1 MKTTWRAILLGIWR
15 GLDGLRKA
23 LHLVLLIVI
32 FGVIVWAV
40 SSSAPSVPDRA
51 ALVVAP
57 EGRLVEQLSGDAVQ
71 RAVQNAQGQGRQET
85 LLWDLVEAIR
95 GAAADN
101 RIRVLVLDLDKMDGA
116 GQPMLEEL
124 AAAIGKFRASGKPVI
139 AYGTVYDQ
147 DGYYLAAQ
155 ADKVY
160 LDPSGYVMIEGF
172 ARYSLYFKGLL
183 QKLGV
188 DVNVF
193 RVGTFKSAVEI
204 FTRNDM
210 SPADKQQS
218 LTYLNTLWS
227 TYQSAMTAA
236 RKLPAGAIGNYVDS
250 LPKSVSAANGD
261 AAKVALQAGLVTALA
276 NRLEVRRQ
284 LIGLVGEDK
293 STGSFKQISAED
305 YARIVDA
312 RKTIRDGDGNASIGV
327 IVASGEIRDGKAPP
341 GTIGGDS
348 LAELIRQARFDKDIK
363 AVVLRV
369 DSPGGSVAASE
380 EIYQELQALRA
391 AGKPLV
397 VSMGDLAA
405 SGGYYISA
413 PANQIWASP
422 ATLTGSI
429 GIFAIIPTISQT
441 LSKVGV
447 GVDGVGTTALAGALS
462 IERPLSPEISG
473 LLQSQVDRG
482 YQQFLDR
489 VASGRRETP
498 QQIDAIGQGRVWAG
512 ADARRIGLVDRLG
525 TLEDAVK
532 AAAQFAKLTRYQVE
546 FVQPHLSWTEQL
558 FQQTQARAAGAAV
571 SLFHADA
578 QSLGLAEV
586 ANRLDPV
593 ARDLGQ
599 LARFSVP
606 GHLYS
611 YCFCGVS
618 TGSKSPAA
626 L

>member
-1 MKTTWRAILLGIWR
+1 MRTTLRAILSGIWR
-15 GLDGLRKA
+15 GLDGLRRV
-23 LHLVLLIVI
+23 LHLILLVVI
-32 FGVIVWAV
+32 FGTIVWAV
-40 SSSAPSVPDRA
+40 SSSLPGVPDHA
-51 ALVVAP
+51 ALVVQP
-57 EGRLVEQLSGDAVQ
+57 QGSLVEQLSGDPVQ
-71 RAVQNAQGQGRQET
+71 RAVENARGEQRPET
-85 LLWDLVEAIR
+85 LLWDLVDAIR
-95 GAAADN
+95 GAATDKH
-101 RIRVLVLDLDKMDGA
+101 IRVLVLDLDKMQGA

-124 AAAIGKFRASGKPVI
+124 ARAIEKFRSSGKPVI
-139 AYGTVYDQ
+139 AYGTTFDQ
-147 DGYYLAAQ
+147 DQYYLAAQ

-160 LDPSGYVMIEGF
+160 LDPTGFVMIEGF
-172 ARYSLYFKGLL
+172 SRYPLYFKGLL

-193 RVGTFKSAVEI
+193 RVGTFKSAIEI

-218 LTYLNTLWS
+218 LAYLDVLWS
-227 TYQSAMTAA
+227 SYQKALTAA
-236 RKLPAGAIGNYVDS
+236 RKLPADAIASYVDS
-250 LPKSVSAANGD
+250 LSKSVSGANGD
-261 AAKVALQAGLVTALA
+261 AAKVALQAKLVTGLVDNLQF
-276 NRLEVRRQ
+276 ERQ
-284 LIGLVGEDK
+284 LIGMVGEDK
-293 STGSFKQISAED
+293 STGSFNQISAED
-305 YARIVDA
+305 YARIIHA
-312 RKTIRDGDGNASIGV
+312 QKKISDGDGSSRIGV
-327 IVASGEIRDGKAPP
+327 IVAAGDIADGKQSP

-348 LAELIRQARFDKDIK
+348 LSELIRQARIDKDIK

-380 EIYQELQALRA
+380 EIYRELQALRA

-429 GIFAIIPTISQT
+429 GIFAVIPTINQT

-447 GVDGVGTTALAGALS
+447 SVDGVGTTSLAGALT
-462 IERPLSPEISG
+462 IDRPLSSEASE
-473 LLQSQVDRG
+473 LVQSQIDRG
-482 YQQFLDR
+482 YQQFVDR

-525 TLEDAVK
+525 TLEDAVQ
-532 AAAQFAKLTRYQVE
+532 AAAQLAKVTQYHVE
-546 FVQPHLSWTEQL
+546 FIQPHLSWAEQL
-558 FQQTQARAAGAAV
+558 FQQTQVRAATAAV
-571 SLFHADA
+571 SLFHVDA

-586 ANRLDPV
+586 ASRLDPV
-593 ARDLGQ
+593 AKDLGQ

-611 YCFCGVS
+611 YCFCTATS
-618 TGSKSPAA
+618 H
-626 L
+626 

>member
-1 MKTTWRAILLGIWR
+1 MSTLRAILLGIWR
-15 GLDGLRKA
+15 GLDGLRKV
-23 LHLVLLIVI
+23 LHLLLLIVI
-32 FGVIVWAV
+32 FGVIIWAL
-40 SSSAPSVPDRA
+40 SSSAPTVSGRT
-51 ALVVAP
+51 ALLVQP
-57 EGRLVEQLSGDAVQ
+57 EGQLVEQLSGDAVQ
-71 RAVQNAQGQGRQET
+71 RAVQNAQGEKRQET

-95 GAAADN
+95 GAATDN
-101 RIRVLVLDLDKMDGA
+101 RIRVLVLDLDKMEGA
-116 GQPMLEEL
+116 GQPELEEL
-124 AAAIGKFRASGKPVI
+124 ASAIGAFRASGKPVI
-139 AYGTVYDQ
+139 AFGTTYDQ
-147 DGYYLAAQ
+147 DQYYLAAQ

-160 LDPSGYVMIEGF
+160 LDPTGFVMIEGYS
-172 ARYSLYFKGLL
+172 RYSLYFKGLL

-218 LTYLNTLWS
+218 QAYLGVLWS
-227 TYQSAMTAA
+227 TYQKAVTSA
-236 RKLPAGAIGNYVDS
+236 RKLPAGAIESYVDS
-250 LPKSVSAANGD
+250 LPQTVGAANGD

-276 NRLEVRRQ
+276 NKLQVRGELVR
-284 LIGLVGEDK
+284 LVGEDR
-293 STGSFKQISAED
+293 STGSFNQISAED

-312 RKTIRDGDGNASIGV
+312 RKKIHDGDGNARIGV
-327 IVASGEIRDGKAPP
+327 IVASGDIDDGKAPP

-348 LAELIRQARFDKDIK
+348 LSELIREARSDRDIK

-397 VSMGDLAA
+397 ISMGDLAA

-429 GIFAIIPTISQT
+429 GIFAIIPNITQT

-447 GVDGVGTTALAGALS
+447 GADGVGTTPLAGALT
-462 IERPLSPEISG
+462 IDRPLSPEISG

-482 YQQFLDR
+482 YQEFLDR
-489 VASGRRETP
+489 VAAGRRETP

-512 ADARRIGLVDRLG
+512 ADGRRIGLVDRLG
-525 TLEDAVK
+525 TLEDAVQ
-532 AAAQFAKLTRYQVE
+532 AAAQLAKVTHYQVE
-546 FVQPHLSWTEQL
+546 FVQPHFSWAEQV
-558 FQQTQARAAGAAV
+558 FEQAQSRAAASAV
-571 SLFHADA
+571 SLFQADT
-578 QSLGLAEV
+578 QSLGLLQM

-593 ARDLGQ
+593 ASSLEQ
-599 LARFSVP
+599 LTRFSVP

-611 YCFCGVS
+611 YCFC
-618 TGSKSPAA
+618 AA
-626 L
+626 NN

>member
-1 MKTTWRAILLGIWR
+1 MKTTLRAILGGIWR
-15 GLDGLRKA
+15 GLDGLRKV
-23 LHLVLLIVI
+23 LHLILLIVI

-40 SSSAPSVPDRA
+40 SSSLPPLPQRA
-51 ALVVAP
+51 ALVIRP
-57 EGRLVEQLSGDAVQ
+57 EGRLVEQLSGDPVQ
-71 RAVQNAQGQGRQET
+71 RAIENAQGQQRQET
-85 LLWDLVEAIR
+85 LLWDLVDAIR
-95 GAAADN
+95 GAAKDN
-101 RIRVLVLDLDKMDGA
+101 RIRVLVLDLDKMDSA

-124 AAAIGKFRASGKPVI
+124 SSAIGEFRASGKPVI
-139 AYGTVYDQ
+139 AYGTTFDQ
-147 DGYYLAAQ
+147 DQYYLAAQ

-160 LDPSGYVMIEGF
+160 LDPTGYVMIEGYS
-172 ARYSLYFKGLL
+172 RYPLYFKGLL

-218 LTYLNTLWS
+218 LAYLNVLWS
-227 TYQSAMTAA
+227 SYQKALTGA
-236 RKLPAGAIGNYVDS
+236 RKLPSGTIENYVDS
-250 LPKSVSAANGD
+250 LSKAVSAANGD
-261 AAKVALQAGLVTALA
+261 GAKVALQAGLVTALA
-276 NRLEVRRQ
+276 DKLQVEKD

-293 STGSFKQISAED
+293 STGSFNQVSADD
-305 YARIVDA
+305 YVRIVHA
-312 RKTIRDGDGNASIGV
+312 QKKVHAGDGSARIGV
-327 IVASGEIRDGKAPP
+327 IVASGDIADGKQPP

-348 LAELIRQARFDKDIK
+348 LSRLIRQARLDKDIK

-429 GIFAIIPTISQT
+429 GIFAIIPTINQT
-441 LSKVGV
+441 LGKVGV
-447 GVDGVGTTALAGALS
+447 GVDGVGTTPLAGALT
-462 IERPLSPEISG
+462 IDRPLSAEASQLI
-473 LLQSQVDRG
+473 QSQIDRG
-482 YQQFLDR
+482 YQQFVER

-498 QQIDAIGQGRVWAG
+498 QQIDAIGQGHVWAG

-532 AAAQFAKLTRYQVE
+532 AAARFAKVTRYRVE
-546 FVQPHLSWTEQL
+546 FIQPHLSWAEQL
-558 FQQTQARAAGAAV
+558 FQQTQVRAAVAAV
-571 SLFHADA
+571 SLLHVDA

-586 ANRLDPV
+586 ATRLNPV
-593 ARDLGQ
+593 ARDLEQ

-606 GHLYS
+606 GHLYA
-611 YCFCGVS
+611 YCFC
-618 TGSKSPAA
+618 TAA
-626 L
+626 H

>member
-1 MKTTWRAILLGIWR
+1 MSALRAILGGIWR
-15 GLDGLRKA
+15 GLDGLRKV
-23 LHLVLLIVI
+23 LHLILLIVI
-32 FGVIVWAV
+32 FGAIVWAV
-40 SSSAPSVPDRA
+40 SSSLPPLPQRA
-51 ALVVAP
+51 ALVIRP
-57 EGRLVEQLSGDAVQ
+57 EGRLVEQLSGDPVQ
-71 RAVQNAQGQGRQET
+71 RAIENAQGQQRRET
-85 LLWDLVEAIR
+85 LLWDLVDAIR
-95 GAAADN
+95 GAAKDN
-101 RIRVLVLDLDKMDGA
+101 RIRVLVLDLDKMQGA
-116 GQPMLEEL
+116 GQPMLEEFSS
-124 AAAIGKFRASGKPVI
+124 AIGEFHASGKPVI
-139 AYGTVYDQ
+139 AYGTTFDQ
-147 DGYYLAAQ
+147 DQYYLAAQ

-160 LDPSGYVMIEGF
+160 LDPTGYVMIEGYS
-172 ARYSLYFKGLL
+172 RYPLYFKGLL

-218 LTYLNTLWS
+218 LAYLNVLWS
-227 TYQSAMTAA
+227 SYQKALTGA
-236 RKLPAGAIGNYVDS
+236 RKLPSGTIENYVDS
-250 LPKSVSAANGD
+250 LPKAVSAANGD
-261 AAKVALQAGLVTALA
+261 GAKVALQAGLVTALA
-276 NRLEVRRQ
+276 GKLQVEKD

-293 STGSFKQISAED
+293 STGSFNQVSADD
-305 YARIVDA
+305 YVRIVHA
-312 RKTIRDGDGNASIGV
+312 QKKVLDGDGSARIGV
-327 IVASGEIRDGKAPP
+327 IVASGDIGDGKQPP
-341 GTIGGDS
+341 GSIGGDS
-348 LAELIRQARFDKDIK
+348 LSRLIRQARLDKNIK

-429 GIFAIIPTISQT
+429 GIFAVIPTINQT
-441 LSKVGV
+441 LGKVGV
-447 GVDGVGTTALAGALS
+447 GVDGVGTTPLAGALT
-462 IERPLSPEISG
+462 IDRPLSAEASQLI
-473 LLQSQVDRG
+473 QSQIDRG
-482 YQQFLDR
+482 YQQFVER
-489 VASGRRETP
+489 VASGRRENP
-498 QQIDAIGQGRVWAG
+498 QQIDAIGQGHVWAG

-532 AAAQFAKLTRYQVE
+532 AAARFAKVTQYRVE
-546 FVQPHLSWTEQL
+546 FIQPHLSWAEQL

-571 SLFHADA
+571 SLFHVDA

-586 ANRLDPV
+586 ATRLNPV
-593 ARDLGQ
+593 ARDLEQ

-606 GHLYS
+606 GHLYA
-611 YCFCGVS
+611 YCFC
-618 TGSKSPAA
+618 TAA
-626 L
+626 H

>member
-1 MKTTWRAILLGIWR
+1 MSTLRAILLGIWH
-15 GLDGLRKA
+15 GLDGLRKV
-23 LHLVLLIVI
+23 LHLLLLIVI
-32 FGVIVWAV
+32 FGVIIWAL
-40 SSSAPSVPDRA
+40 SSSAPAVPVRA
-51 ALVVAP
+51 ALVVKP
-57 EGRLVEQLSGDAVQ
+57 EGQLVEQLSGDAVQ
-71 RAVQNAQGQGRQET
+71 RAIENAQGEQRQET

-95 GAAADN
+95 GAATDN
-101 RIRVLVLDLDKMDGA
+101 RIRVLVLDLDKMTGA
-116 GQPMLEEL
+116 GQPELEEL
-124 AAAIGKFRASGKPVI
+124 ASAIGDFRASGKPVI
-139 AYGTVYDQ
+139 AFGTTYDQ
-147 DGYYLAAQ
+147 AQYYLAAQ

-160 LDPSGYVMIEGF
+160 LDPTGFVLIEGYS
-172 ARYSLYFKGLL
+172 RYSLYFKGLL

-218 LTYLNTLWS
+218 QAYLGVLWS
-227 TYQSAMTAA
+227 TYQKAVTSA
-236 RKLPAGAIGNYVDS
+236 RKLPAGAIESYVDS
-250 LPKSVSAANGD
+250 LPQTVGAANGD

-276 NRLEVRRQ
+276 NKLQVQRELDQ
-284 LIGLVGEDK
+284 LVGEDK
-293 STGSFKQISAED
+293 STGSFNQITAED
-305 YARIVDA
+305 YARMVDA
-312 RKTIRDGDGNASIGV
+312 RKKIHDGDGNAHIGV
-327 IVASGEIRDGKAPP
+327 IVASGEIDDGKAPP

-348 LAELIRQARFDKDIK
+348 LSQLIRQARLDNDIK

-429 GIFAIIPTISQT
+429 GIFAIIPNITQT
-441 LSKVGV
+441 LSKIGV
-447 GVDGVGTTALAGALS
+447 SADGLGTTPLAGALT
-462 IERPLSPEISG
+462 IDRPLSPEISS

-482 YQQFLDR
+482 YQEFLDR
-489 VASGRRETP
+489 VAEGRRETP

-532 AAAQFAKLTRYQVE
+532 AAARLAKLTQYQVE
-546 FVQPHLSWTEQL
+546 FVQPHFSWAEQV
-558 FQQTQARAAGAAV
+558 FEQAQSRAAAAAV

-578 QSLGLAEV
+578 RSLGLLQV
-586 ANRLDPV
+586 ANDLDPV
-593 ARDLGQ
+593 ARGLEQ
-599 LARFSVP
+599 LTRFSVP

-611 YCFCGVS
+611 YCFYCTATAS
-618 TGSKSPAA
+618 Q
-626 L
+626 

>member
-1 MKTTWRAILLGIWR
+1 MRTTLRAVLSGIWR
-15 GLDGLRKA
+15 GLDGLRRV
-23 LHLVLLIVI
+23 LHLILLIVI
-32 FGVIVWAV
+32 FGVILWAL
-40 SSSAPSVPDRA
+40 SSSLPGVPDRA
-51 ALVVAP
+51 ALVVQP
-57 EGRLVEQLSGDAVQ
+57 QGSLVEQLSGDPVQ
-71 RAVQNAQGQGRQET
+71 RAVENAQGQQRQET
-85 LLWDLVEAIR
+85 LLWDLVDAIR
-95 GAAADN
+95 GAATDKH
-101 RIRVLVLDLDKMDGA
+101 IRVLVLDLDKMQGA

-124 AAAIGKFRASGKPVI
+124 ARAIQQFRTSGKPVI
-139 AYGTVYDQ
+139 AYGTTFDQ
-147 DGYYLAAQ
+147 DQYYLAAQ

-160 LDPSGYVMIEGF
+160 LDPTGFVMIEGF
-172 ARYSLYFKGLL
+172 SRYPMYFKGLL

-193 RVGTFKSAVEI
+193 RVGTFKSAIEI

-218 LTYLNTLWS
+218 LAYLDVLWS
-227 TYQSAMTAA
+227 SYQKALTAA
-236 RKLPAGAIGNYVDS
+236 RKLPADAIASYVDS
-250 LPKSVSAANGD
+250 LSKSVSGANGD
-261 AAKVALQAGLVTALA
+261 AAKVALQAKLVTGLA
-276 NRLEVRRQ
+276 DNLQFERQ
-284 LIGLVGEDK
+284 LIGMVGEDK
-293 STGSFKQISAED
+293 STGSFNQISAED
-305 YARIVDA
+305 YARIIHA
-312 RKTIRDGDGNASIGV
+312 QKKISDGDGSSRIGV
-327 IVASGEIRDGKAPP
+327 IVAAGDIADGKQSP

-348 LAELIRQARFDKDIK
+348 LSELIRQARIDKDIK

-380 EIYQELQALRA
+380 EIYRELQALRA

-429 GIFAIIPTISQT
+429 GIFAVIPTINQT

-447 GVDGVGTTALAGALS
+447 SVDGVGTTSLAGALT
-462 IERPLSPEISG
+462 IDRPLSSEASE
-473 LLQSQVDRG
+473 LVQSQIDRG
-482 YQQFLDR
+482 YQQFVDR

-525 TLEDAVK
+525 TLEDAVQ
-532 AAAQFAKLTRYQVE
+532 AAAQLAKVTQYHVE
-546 FVQPHLSWTEQL
+546 FIQPHLSWAEQL
-558 FQQTQARAAGAAV
+558 FQQTQVRAATAAV
-571 SLFHADA
+571 SLFHVDA

-586 ANRLDPV
+586 ASRLDPV
-593 ARDLGQ
+593 AKDLGQ

-611 YCFCGVS
+611 YCFCTATS
-618 TGSKSPAA
+618 H
-626 L
+626 

>member
-1 MKTTWRAILLGIWR
+1 MKTNLRAILGGIWR

-32 FGVIVWAV
+32 FGALIWAV
-40 SSSAPSVPDRA
+40 SSSAPVVPQRA
-51 ALVVAP
+51 ALVVQP
-57 EGRLVEQLSGDAVQ
+57 EGRLVEQLSGDPVQ
-71 RAVQNAQGQGRQET
+71 RAIENAQGQRRQET

-95 GAAADN
+95 GAASDN
-101 RIRVLVLDLDKMDGA
+101 RIRVLVLDLDKMEGA
-116 GQPMLEEL
+116 GQPMDEEL
-124 AAAIGKFRASGKPVI
+124 AAAIRKFRASGKPVI
-139 AYGTVYDQ
+139 AYGTAYDQ
-147 DGYYLAAQ
+147 DQYYLAAQ

-160 LDPSGYVMIEGF
+160 LDPTGYVMIEGYS
-172 ARYSLYFKGLL
+172 RYSLYFKGLL

-218 LTYLNTLWS
+218 LSYLNSLWS
-227 TYQSAMTAA
+227 TYQTALTGA
-236 RKLPAGAIGNYVDS
+236 RKLPAGGIENYVDS
-250 LPKSVSAANGD
+250 LPKTVSSANGD

-276 NRLEVRRQ
+276 DNLAVEHD

-293 STGSFKQISAED
+293 STGSFNQISAED

-312 RKTIRDGDGNASIGV
+312 RKKIHDGDGSSRIGV
-327 IVASGEIRDGKAPP
+327 IVASGDIQDGKAPP

-348 LAELIRQARFDKDIK
+348 LSAQIRRARLDKDVK

-380 EIYQELQALRA
+380 EIYRELEALRA

-429 GIFAIIPTISQT
+429 GIFAIIPTINQT
-441 LSKVGV
+441 LGKVGV
-447 GVDGVGTTALAGALS
+447 GVDGVGTTPLAGALS
-462 IERPLSPEISG
+462 IERPLSAEASELI
-473 LLQSQVDRG
+473 QSQIDRG
-482 YQQFLDR
+482 YQQFVGR
-489 VASGRRETP
+489 VASGRRRTP

-512 ADARRIGLVDRLG
+512 ADAIRIGLVDHLG

-532 AAAQFAKLTRYQVE
+532 SAAQLAKLTQYQVE
-546 FVQPHLSWTEQL
+546 FVQPHLSWAEQL
-558 FQQTQARAAGAAV
+558 FQNTQARAAAAAV

-578 QSLGLAEV
+578 RSFGLADIT
-586 ANRLDPV
+586 NRLDPV
-593 ARDLGQ
+593 ARDLTQ
-599 LARFSVP
+599 LARFSAP
-606 GHLYS
+606 GHMYS
-611 YCFCGVS
+611 YCFCRMVD
-618 TGSKSPAA
+618 
-626 L
+626 

>member
-1 MKTTWRAILLGIWR
+1 MSNLRAILGGIWR

-32 FGVIVWAV
+32 FGALIWAV
-40 SSSAPSVPDRA
+40 SSSAPVVPQRA
-51 ALVVAP
+51 ALVVRP
-57 EGRLVEQLSGDAVQ
+57 EGRLVEQLSGDPVQ
-71 RAVQNAQGQGRQET
+71 RAIENAQGQRRQET

-95 GAAADN
+95 GAASDN
-101 RIRVLVLDLDKMDGA
+101 RIRVLVLDLDKMAGA
-116 GQPMLEEL
+116 GQPMDEEL
-124 AAAIGKFRASGKPVI
+124 AAAIRKFRASGKPVI
-139 AYGTVYDQ
+139 AYGTAYDQ
-147 DGYYLAAQ
+147 DQYYLAAQ

-160 LDPSGYVMIEGF
+160 LDPTGYVMIEGYS
-172 ARYSLYFKGLL
+172 RYSLYFKGLL

-188 DVNVF
+188 DINVF

-218 LTYLNTLWS
+218 LSYLNALWS
-227 TYQSAMTAA
+227 TYQTALTGA
-236 RKLPAGAIGNYVDS
+236 RKLPAGGIASYVDS
-250 LPKSVSAANGD
+250 LPKAVSAANGD

-276 NRLEVRRQ
+276 DNLAVEHD

-293 STGSFKQISAED
+293 STGSFNQISAED

-312 RKTIRDGDGNASIGV
+312 RKKIHDGDGSARIGV
-327 IVASGEIRDGKAPP
+327 IVASGDIQDGKAPP

-348 LAELIRQARFDKDIK
+348 LSAQIRRARLDKDVK

-380 EIYQELQALRA
+380 EIYRELEALRA

-429 GIFAIIPTISQT
+429 GIFAIIPTINQT
-441 LSKVGV
+441 LGKVGV
-447 GVDGVGTTALAGALS
+447 GVDGVGTTPLAGALS
-462 IERPLSPEISG
+462 IERPLSPEASELI
-473 LLQSQVDRG
+473 QSQIDRG
-482 YQQFLDR
+482 YQQFVGR
-489 VASGRRETP
+489 VASGRHQTP

-512 ADARRIGLVDRLG
+512 ADAIRIGLVDHLG

-532 AAAQFAKLTRYQVE
+532 SAAQLAKVTQYQVE
-546 FVQPHLSWTEQL
+546 FVQPHLSWAEQL
-558 FQQTQARAAGAAV
+558 FQNTQARAAAAAV
-571 SLFHADA
+571 ALFHVDA
-578 QSLGLAEV
+578 QSFGLAEV
-586 ANRLDPV
+586 ASRLDPV
-593 ARDLGQ
+593 ARDLTQ
-599 LARFSVP
+599 LARFSAP

-611 YCFCGVS
+611 YCFCAVTAS
-618 TGSKSPAA
+618 H
-626 L
+626 

>member
-1 MKTTWRAILLGIWR
+1 MIKSILSGIWR
-15 GLDGLRKA
+15 GLDGLRKV
-23 LHLVLLIVI
+23 LHLILLVVI

-40 SSSAPSVPDRA
+40 SSSAPGVPERA
-51 ALVVAP
+51 ALVVQP
-57 EGRLVEQLSGDAVQ
+57 QGNLVEQLSGDPVQ
-71 RAVQNAQGQGRQET
+71 RAVENARGQQRQET

-95 GAAADN
+95 GAASDD
-101 RIRVLVLDLDKMDGA
+101 RIRVLVLDLDKMQGA
-116 GQPMLEEL
+116 GQPELEEL
-124 AAAIGKFRASGKPVI
+124 ASAIHAFRASGKPVI
-139 AYGTVYDQ
+139 AYGTAFDQ
-147 DGYYLAAQ
+147 DQYYLAAQ
-155 ADKVY
+155 ADKVF
-160 LDPSGYVMIEGF
+160 LDPTGYVMIEGYS
-172 ARYSLYFKGLL
+172 RYPLYFKGLL

-204 FTRNDM
+204 FTRSDM

-218 LTYLNTLWS
+218 ESYLNTLWS
-227 TYQSAMTAA
+227 TYQKALTGA
-236 RKLPAGAIGNYVDS
+236 RKLPAGAIDSYVDS
-250 LPKSVSAANGD
+250 LPKTVSAAGGD

-276 NRLEVRRQ
+276 NRLDVERQ
-284 LIGLVGEDK
+284 LIGLVGEDR
-293 STGSFKQISAED
+293 STGSFNAISAEE

-312 RKTIRDGDGNASIGV
+312 RKKLHDGKGSARIGV
-327 IVASGEIRDGKAPP
+327 IVASGEIQDGKAPP

-348 LAELIRQARFDKDIK
+348 LSRLIREARFDNDIK

-429 GIFAIIPTISQT
+429 GIFAIIPTIDQT
-441 LSKVGV
+441 LNKVGV
-447 GVDGVGTTALAGALS
+447 SVDGVGTTPLAGGLT
-462 IERPLSPEISG
+462 IDRPLTAEVSALI
-473 LLQSQVDRG
+473 QSQVDRG
-482 YQQFLDR
+482 YQDFIGR
-489 VASGRRETP
+489 VAAGRKRTP

-512 ADARRIGLVDRLG
+512 ADALRLGLVDRMG
-525 TLEDAVK
+525 TLEDAVRS
-532 AAAQFAKLTRYQVE
+532 AAQLAKVTQYQVE
-546 FVQPHLSWTEQL
+546 FVQPHLSWAEQL
-558 FQQTQARAAGAAV
+558 FQQAQARAAAGAV

-578 QSLGLAEV
+578 QSFGLAEV
-586 ANRLDPV
+586 ASRLDPV
-593 ARDLGQ
+593 AADFEQ
-599 LARFSVP
+599 LARFSAP

-611 YCFCGVS
+611 YCFCGAVS
-618 TGSKSPAA
+618 H
-626 L
+626 

>member
-1 MKTTWRAILLGIWR
+1 MSTLRAILLGIWR
-15 GLDGLRKA
+15 GLDGLRKV
-23 LHLVLLIVI
+23 LHLLLLIVI
-32 FGVIVWAV
+32 FGVIIWAL
-40 SSSAPSVPDRA
+40 SSSAPTVSVRT
-51 ALVVAP
+51 ALLVQP
-57 EGRLVEQLSGDAVQ
+57 EGQLVEQLSGDAVQ
-71 RAVQNAQGQGRQET
+71 RAVQNAQGEKRQET

-95 GAAADN
+95 GAATDD
-101 RIRVLVLDLDKMDGA
+101 RIRVLVLDLDKMEGA
-116 GQPMLEEL
+116 GQPELEEL
-124 AAAIGKFRASGKPVI
+124 GSAIGAFRASGKPVI
-139 AYGTVYDQ
+139 AFGTTYDQ
-147 DGYYLAAQ
+147 DQYYLAAQ

-160 LDPSGYVMIEGF
+160 LDPTGFVMIEGYS
-172 ARYSLYFKGLL
+172 RYSLYFKGLL

-218 LTYLNTLWS
+218 QAYLGVLWS
-227 TYQSAMTAA
+227 TYQQAVTSA
-236 RKLPAGAIGNYVDS
+236 RKLPAGAIESYVDS
-250 LPKSVSAANGD
+250 LPQTVGAANGD

-276 NRLEVRRQ
+276 NKLQVRRE
-284 LIGLVGEDK
+284 LVRLVGEDR
-293 STGSFKQISAED
+293 STGSFNQISAED

-312 RKTIRDGDGNASIGV
+312 RKKIHDGDGNARIGV
-327 IVASGEIRDGKAPP
+327 IVASGDIDDGKAPP

-348 LAELIRQARFDKDIK
+348 LSELIREARSDRDIK

-397 VSMGDLAA
+397 ISMGDLAA

-429 GIFAIIPTISQT
+429 GIFAIIPNISQT

-447 GVDGVGTTALAGALS
+447 GADGVGTTPLAGALT
-462 IERPLSPEISG
+462 IDRPLSPEISG

-482 YQQFLDR
+482 YQEFLDR
-489 VASGRRETP
+489 VAAGRRETP

-512 ADARRIGLVDRLG
+512 ADARRLGLVDRLG
-525 TLEDAVK
+525 TLEGAVR
-532 AAAQFAKLTRYQVE
+532 AAAQLAKVTQYQVE
-546 FVQPHLSWTEQL
+546 FVQPHFSWAEQV
-558 FQQTQARAAGAAV
+558 FEQAQSRAAAAAV
-571 SLFHADA
+571 SLFHPDT
-578 QSLGLAEV
+578 QSLGLLQM

-593 ARDLGQ
+593 AGSLEQ
-599 LARFSVP
+599 LTRFSVP

-611 YCFCGVS
+611 YCFC
-618 TGSKSPAA
+618 AA
-626 L
+626 NN

>member
-1 MKTTWRAILLGIWR
+1 MSTLRAILSGIWR
-15 GLDGLRKA
+15 GLDGLRKV
-23 LHLVLLIVI
+23 LHLLLLIVI
-32 FGVIVWAV
+32 FGVIIWAL
-40 SSSAPSVPDRA
+40 SSSAPGVSERT
-51 ALVVAP
+51 ALVVRP
-57 EGRLVEQLSGDAVQ
+57 EGQLVEQLSGDAVQ
-71 RAVQNAQGQGRQET
+71 RAIQNAQGQHRQET

-101 RIRVLVLDLDKMDGA
+101 RIRVLVLDLDKLEGA
-116 GQPMLEEL
+116 GQPELEEL
-124 AAAIGKFRASGKPVI
+124 ASAIAGFRASGKPVV
-139 AYGTVYDQ
+139 AFGTTYDQ
-147 DGYYLAAQ
+147 DQYYLAAQ

-160 LDPSGYVMIEGF
+160 LDPTGFVMIEGYS
-172 ARYSLYFKGLL
+172 RYSLYFKGLL

-204 FTRNDM
+204 FTRSDM
-210 SPADKQQS
+210 SAADKQQS
-218 LTYLNTLWS
+218 QAYLGVLWS
-227 TYQSAMTAA
+227 SYQKAVTSA
-236 RKLPAGAIGNYVDS
+236 RKLPAGAIESYVDS
-250 LPKSVSAANGD
+250 LPQTVGAANGD

-276 NRLEVRRQ
+276 NKLQVQQELLR
-284 LIGLVGEDK
+284 LVGEDR
-293 STGSFKQISAED
+293 STGSFNQISAED

-312 RKTIRDGDGNASIGV
+312 RKKIHDGDGNARIGV
-327 IVASGEIRDGKAPP
+327 IVASGDIDDGKAPP

-348 LAELIRQARFDKDIK
+348 LSELIRQARTDRDIK

-397 VSMGDLAA
+397 ISMGDLAA

-429 GIFAIIPTISQT
+429 GIFAIIPDISQT
-441 LSKVGV
+441 LDKVGV
-447 GVDGVGTTALAGALS
+447 STDGVGTTPLAGALS

-482 YQQFLDR
+482 YQEFLER
-489 VASGRRETP
+489 VAEGRRETP

-532 AAAQFAKLTRYQVE
+532 AAARLAKLTQYQVE
-546 FVQPHLSWTEQL
+546 FVQPHFSWAEQV
-558 FQQTQARAAGAAV
+558 FEQAQSRAAASAV
-571 SLFHADA
+571 SLFHVDA
-578 QSLGLAEV
+578 QSLGLLQMADH
-586 ANRLDPV
+586 LDPV
-593 ARDLGQ
+593 ARNLEQ
-599 LARFSVP
+599 LTRFSVP

-611 YCFCGVS
+611 YCFCQ
-618 TGSKSPAA
+618 TN
-626 L
+626 

>member
-1 MKTTWRAILLGIWR
+1 MSTFRAILLGIWR
-15 GLDGLRKA
+15 GLDGLRKV
-23 LHLVLLIVI
+23 LHLILLVVI
-32 FGVIVWAV
+32 FGVIIWAV
-40 SSSAPSVPDRA
+40 SSSAPGVSSRT
-51 ALVVAP
+51 ALVIRP

-71 RAVQNAQGQGRQET
+71 RAVENAQGEQRQET
-85 LLWDLVEAIR
+85 LLWDLVEATR
-95 GAAADN
+95 GAATDD
-101 RIRVLVLDLDKMDGA
+101 RIRVLVLELDKMQGA
-116 GQPMLEEL
+116 GQPELEEL
-124 AAAIGKFRASGKPVI
+124 ASAIDAFRASHKPVI
-139 AYGTVYDQ
+139 AIGTTYDQ
-147 DGYYLAAQ
+147 EQYYLAAH
-155 ADKVY
+155 ADRID
-160 LDPSGYVMIEGF
+160 LDPTGFVMIEGYS
-172 ARYSLYFKGLL
+172 RYSLYFKGLL

-204 FTRNDM
+204 FTRSDM

-218 LTYLNTLWS
+218 QAYLGILWS
-227 TYQSAMTAA
+227 TYQKAVTSA
-236 RKLPAGAIGNYVDS
+236 RKLPAGAIESYVDS
-250 LPKSVSAANGD
+250 LSQTVSAANGD

-276 NRLEVRRQ
+276 NRLQVRDE
-284 LIGLVGEDK
+284 LIRLVGEDK
-293 STGSFKQISAED
+293 STGSFNQISAQD
-305 YARIVDA
+305 YARIVDV
-312 RKTIRDGDGNASIGV
+312 RKKAHDGDGNARIGV
-327 IVASGEIRDGKAPP
+327 IVASGDIDDGKAPP

-348 LAELIRQARFDKDIK
+348 LSELIRQARLDKDIK

-380 EIYQELQALRA
+380 EIYQELQALRQ

-441 LSKVGV
+441 LGKVGI
-447 GVDGVGTTALAGALS
+447 GVDGVGTTPLAGALT
-462 IERPLSPEISG
+462 IDRPLSPEISG

-482 YQQFLDR
+482 YQEFLDR
-489 VASGRRETP
+489 VAEGRRETP

-512 ADARRIGLVDRLG
+512 ADARRLGLVDRLG

-532 AAAQFAKLTRYQVE
+532 AAAQLAKVTHYQME
-546 FVQPHLSWTEQL
+546 FVQPHFSWAEQV
-558 FQQTQARAAGAAV
+558 FEQAQARAAASAV

-578 QSLGLAEV
+578 QSLGLLQV
-586 ANRLDPV
+586 ADRLDPV
-593 ARDLGQ
+593 ARNLEQ
-599 LARFSVP
+599 LTRLSVP

-611 YCFCGVS
+611 YCFCGNN
-618 TGSKSPAA
+618 
-626 L
+626 